1 MFLDTLAGLFSNDI
15 AIDLGTANTL
25 VYKKGIG
32 IVIDEPSVV
41 AISTDNKK
49 IIAIGEDAKNM
60 LGKNPEEVNIIK
72 PLKDGV
78 IADFQVTELML
89 RNLILRAQKKRL
101 LIKPRVIVCVPSGI
115 TEVEKRAVRDSAL
128 HAGAR
133 EVHLVSEPIAAAIGA
148 DLPIQKPQG
157 NLIMDI
163 GGGTTEIAIISLSHI
178 VVHSSIRVGGDKM
191 DEAIVTYLRK
201 RNNIFVG
208 IQTAEKIKKEIG
220 SAYPLENELKMEVRG
235 RDIITGYPIT
245 VEVTSEEI
253 REALSETVQSMID
266 AVKRLFEK
274 TAPELAA
281 DIAERGLILT
291 GGGANLKGIDKKIQE
306 TVDLPV
312 HVMSEALTC
321 VLKGCGRVLDNMEE
335 YRDVLI
341 KKIED

>member
-1 MFLDTLAGLFSNDI
+1 
-15 AIDLGTANTL
+15 
-25 VYKKGIG
+25 
-32 IVIDEPSVV
+32 
-41 AISTDNKK
+41 
-49 IIAIGEDAKNM
+49 
-60 LGKNPEEVNIIK
+60 
-72 PLKDGV
+72 
-78 IADFQVTELML
+78 
-89 RNLILRAQKKRL
+89 
-101 LIKPRVIVCVPSGI
+101 
-115 TEVEKRAVRDSAL
+115 
-128 HAGAR
+128 
-133 EVHLVSEPIAAAIGA
+133 
-148 DLPIQKPQG
+148 
-157 NLIMDI
+157 
-163 GGGTTEIAIISLSHI
+163 SHI

-201 RNNIFVG
+201 RNNILVG
-208 IQTAEKIKKEIG
+208 IQTAEKIKVEIG
-220 SAYPLENELKMEVRG
+220 SAYPLEQELKMEVRG

-312 HVMSEALTC
+312 HIMSEALTC

-335 YRDVLI
+335 YREVLI